1 MECFYLGQFDNW
13 ATREVQNIPST
24 KGEEDNV
31 LLGMI
36 NHRIDKTKTEQ
47 QLVYSMIQ
55 LHNADLWN
63 WVLSSEQIFK
73 LKHFEKSEIS
83 LDDKNDVNRSF
94 ENVQSI
100 LVNVEKNQLLYSPRR
115 SRAGDITNIFYNVG
129 FQTIRELKIN
139 QW

>member
-1 MECFYLGQFDNW
+1 MVECFYLGQFDNW

-24 KGEEDNV
+24 KGEEDTV

-36 NHRIDKTKTEQ
+36 NHRIDKTKTQQ

-55 LHNADLWN
+55 LYNADLWN

-83 LDDKNDVNRSF
+83 FDKNDVNRSF
-94 ENVQSI
+94 EIVQSI
-100 LVNVEKNQLLYSPRR
+100 LV
-115 SRAGDITNIFYNVG
+115 
-129 FQTIRELKIN
+129 
-139 QW
+139 

>member
-1 MECFYLGQFDNW
+1 M
-13 ATREVQNIPST
+13 
-24 KGEEDNV
+24 
-31 LLGMI
+31 
-36 NHRIDKTKTEQ
+36 
-47 QLVYSMIQ
+47 
-55 LHNADLWN
+55 
-63 WVLSSEQIFK
+63 LSSEQIFK

-115 SRAGDITNIFYNVG
+115 SRAGDITNFFYNVG